1 MDQLI
6 LSTRLSNIFLKLF
19 NYLWFFIKLVFF
31 SAIFAIPFVFVV
43 NWLKNPFSKIRE
55 KRNYIVSLFFLT
67 YVVLFIFL
75 IIYFVFLIINTG
87 LPVSGYYLIL
97 FFLYSIFR
105 LLVVNLLLT
114 AIVVIFEMIT
124 TLIYE
129 KLNKR
134 HYNKKG
140 KLSKAI
146 KQSLNFVDLW
156 ISLTIT
162 FICVFFVYLLFPKI
176 IAILL
181 YLILI

>member
-1 MDQLI
+1 LVKKSFFKDK
-6 LSTRLSNIFLKLF
+6 RKKKL
-19 NYLWFFIKLVFF
+19 YCFFVFF
-31 SAIFAIPFVFVV
+31 NLCRSFYIF
-43 NWLKNPFSKIRE
+43 NN
-55 KRNYIVSLFFLT
+55 LFC
-67 YVVLFIFL
+67 
-75 IIYFVFLIINTG
+75 FLIINTG